1 MRAVCFVLH
10 ASPAALPLPP
20 PPLNALP
27 QAAQAHLLCRAA
39 ENFLRQQGLLHA
51 FSSCASLP
59 MVLCG
64 DFNSLPFKRHS
75 DAFDTG
81 GCCRQ

>member
-1 MRAVCFVLH
+1 
-10 ASPAALPLPP
+10 
-20 PPLNALP
+20 
-27 QAAQAHLLCRAA
+27 
-39 ENFLRQQGLLHA
+39 
-51 FSSCASLP
+51 

-81 GCCRQ
+81 GCCAQFGGCYWQLWRLQCWGG